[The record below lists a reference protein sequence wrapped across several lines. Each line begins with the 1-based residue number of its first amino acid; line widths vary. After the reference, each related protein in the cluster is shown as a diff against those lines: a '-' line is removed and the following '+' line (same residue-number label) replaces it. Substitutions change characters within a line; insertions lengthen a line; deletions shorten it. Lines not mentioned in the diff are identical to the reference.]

1 MGREEG
7 EREGREVGRR
17 RGGGKEKG
25 RWEGER
31 EVGRRGRGVM
41 STDCHGNSLKSVC
54 YLICVFIQH

>member
-1 MGREEG
+1 MGRERG
-7 EREGREVGRR
+7 K
-17 RGGGKEKG
+17 GGGKKKG
-25 RWEGER
+25 RWEGEG

>member
-7 EREGREVGRR
+7 EREGKEKGRGEVGKR

-25 RWEGER
+25 

-41 STDCHGNSLKSVC
+41 STDCRGNSLKSVC

>member
-7 EREGREVGRR
+7 ERERGRR
-17 RGGGKEKG
+17 RGEG
-25 RWEGER
+25 RWEEEG

-41 STDCHGNSLKSVC
+41 STDCRGNSLKSVC